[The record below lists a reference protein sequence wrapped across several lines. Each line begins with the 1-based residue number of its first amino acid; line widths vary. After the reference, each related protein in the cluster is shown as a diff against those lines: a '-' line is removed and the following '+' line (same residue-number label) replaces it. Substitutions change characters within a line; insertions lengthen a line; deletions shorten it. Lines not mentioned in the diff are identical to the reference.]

1 MGIVLLID
9 DAPGMGNLVE
19 MSLGS
24 QEIQVIQVV
33 DLDGALEAARH
44 EKPLAVLL
52 DIALG
57 QEDGLKLLPDL
68 KTNTAFLDVPVIV
81 FTVHP
86 SKEAAALTAGADGF
100 LKKPFRREDLLRVL
114 GTYLGDRD

>member
-1 MGIVLLID
+1 MID

-24 QEIQVIQVV
+24 REIQVVQVA
-33 DLDGALEAARH
+33 DLDGALKAARY

-57 QEDGLKLLPDL
+57 LEDGLNLLPDL
-68 KTNTAFLDVPVIV
+68 KADEALLDVPVIV

-86 SKEAAALTAGADGF
+86 SKEPAARSAGADGF

-114 GTYLGDRD
+114 GAYLGGGK

>member
-1 MGIVLLID
+1 MVLLID

-24 QEIQVIQVV
+24 KEIQVVQVA
-33 DLDGALEAARH
+33 DLDGALKSARD

-68 KTNTAFLDVPVIV
+68 KTDGALMDVPVIV

-86 SKEAAALTAGADGF
+86 SKEAAARTAGADGF
-100 LKKPFRREDLLRVL
+100 LKKPFRRDDLLRVL
-114 GTYLGDRD
+114 EAYLGDGN